1 MFFMILNL
9 KQIAFFS
16 LVLLSNR
23 NSLFKKK
30 IYKLSSALSCMKS
43 GEFVIEDPAQ
53 YFYVNNGS
61 VLRNLTDL
69 LSELKTIDDFT
80 FQHHVNAEKNDFSN
94 WTKDVLKKN
103 TLAKKIASLKSVNEI
118 VVALEKEL
126 KLPASKSTKK
136 SKKDV
141 ISQIKESVGHD

>member
-1 MFFMILNL
+1 
-9 KQIAFFS
+9 
-16 LVLLSNR
+16 
-23 NSLFKKK
+23 
-30 IYKLSSALSCMKS
+30 MKS

>member
-1 MFFMILNL
+1 
-9 KQIAFFS
+9 
-16 LVLLSNR
+16 
-23 NSLFKKK
+23 
-30 IYKLSSALSCMKS
+30 MKS

-61 VLRNLTDL
+61 VLHNLTDL
-69 LSELKTIDDFT
+69 LGELRTMDDFT

-94 WTKDVLKKN
+94 WTRDILKN
-103 TLAKKIASLKSVNEI
+103 NALAKKIASSKSIKDI

-136 SKKDV
+136 NKKDV